1 MPLGSVANERLRHMR
16 VGDARVSKADGSQS
30 LDLQRDALQVAGVD
44 AGNVYH
50 DVASGVTRRPPGTRQ
65 LRAHAIVLPGRTT
78 RPVSFA
84 EPMVPARGRRSRR

>member
-1 MPLGSVANERLRHMR
+1 MCADG
-16 VGDARVSKADGSQS
+16 ARVSKADGSQS
-30 LDLQRDALQVAGVD
+30 LDLQRDALQVEGVD

-50 DVASGVTRRPPGTRQ
+50 DVTRQ